1 MSVVYSRDWGTI
13 DFGNQYVRPDWSEA
27 RIGYVRSSVQVD
39 RFGDVPCRI
48 LPETAATKHDHR
60 ALTYWTGQAAIWWV
74 AKNDHIL
81 REWESRIGPGG
92 EQHADAIYRKD
103 SIDLTVDKGASEK
116 RTTVFPANGMKP
128 IDDQFQPMFL
138 DGKVLQPKRSMD
150 VLDPFTGGFE
160 HWSVSSV
167 GPFKGATMN
176 ISFEGQTF
184 EMQRGKESQVV

>member
-1 MSVVYSRDWGTI
+1 MTEPLVVLKDV
-13 DFGNQYVRPDWSEA
+13 NKH
-27 RIGYVRSSVQVD
+27 
-39 RFGDVPCRI
+39 FGDLHV
-48 LPETAATKHDHR
+48 L
-60 ALTYWTGQAAIWWV
+60 
-74 AKNDHIL
+74 
-81 REWESRIGPGG
+81 
-92 EQHADAIYRKD
+92 KD
-103 SIDLTVDKGASEK
+103 IDLTVDKGASEK
-116 RTTVFPANGMKP
+116 RTTVFPATGMKP